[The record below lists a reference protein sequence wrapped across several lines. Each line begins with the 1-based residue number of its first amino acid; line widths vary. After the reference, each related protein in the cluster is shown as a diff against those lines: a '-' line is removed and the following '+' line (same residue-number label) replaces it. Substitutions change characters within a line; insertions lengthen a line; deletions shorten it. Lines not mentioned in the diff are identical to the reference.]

1 MEEMDRYEPM
11 NPLGD
16 SDLLN
21 EGLFANP
28 INKTFPIA
36 TESDIRSSWRYIN
49 NPDNTA
55 QYDNHEIEM
64 MKDRIKQAALL
75 KTIELE
81 IQN

>member
-1 MEEMDRYEPM
+1 MEEIDRYEPI
-11 NPLGD
+11 NPQEDG
-16 SDLLN
+16 DLLN

-55 QYDNHEIEM
+55 QYDSHEIEM
-64 MKDRIKQAALL
+64 MKDRIKQAAMQHRIDLN
-75 KTIELE
+75 LE
-81 IQN
+81 N